1 MRRSLVK
8 KLAIVAFAAA
18 FSSACVREERS
29 STPLPTRQSTIDRVH
44 KGLESADQDA
54 AKRRQS
60 MDEAA
65 NK

>member
-1 MRRSLVK
+1 MRGIVWL
-8 KLAIVAFAAA
+8 VAFGAFTAILGAA
-18 FSSACVREERS
+18 CGREERNT
-29 STPLPTRQSTIDRVH
+29 TPLPTRQTTIDRVH

-54 AKRRQS
+54 AKRRQG

>member
-1 MRRSLVK
+1 MRRIIVPLSLG
-8 KLAIVAFAAA
+8 AFTAVLGA
-18 FSSACVREERS
+18 ACVREERTT
-29 STPLPTRQSTIDRVH
+29 TPLPTRQTTIDRVH

-54 AKRRQS
+54 AKRRQG

>member
-1 MRRSLVK
+1 MRR
-8 KLAIVAFAAA
+8 IVAALSVGAFAAA
-18 FSSACVREERS
+18 FGAACGREERNT
-29 STPLPTRQSTIDRVH
+29 TPLPTRQTTIDRVH

-54 AKRRQS
+54 ARRRQS